1 MRNFMTIKLLNFLL
15 SLLSFNLTMSQS
27 WSWCDCSIPRGTEQE
42 YNRSNLVIQGKII
55 GIDTI
60 YGSNTLIS
68 DHKGAKLGRHKYSL
82 EIEKL
87 ARLQMVVGKSFKST
101 VNVGDTIY
109 VLTPAGCAPVN
120 LPPYLGIMPEQYY
133 NFIVYGDKWIENKVT
148 MVKKRKRYIKQIEQ
162 KLISNTFLTDR
173 CRRTDITTDAELA
186 NLSKCLE

>member
-1 MRNFMTIKLLNFLL
+1 MTIKLLNFLL